1 MKKVGQGLEGR
12 DTILMSNFHSFKI
25 LTGIDGKIAY
35 IYFFILVR
43 IYLIRTYLQII
54 TTRLN

>member
-25 LTGIDGKIAY
+25 LPGIDGKIAY
-35 IYFFILVR
+35 IYFSEFI
-43 IYLIRTYLQII
+43 
-54 TTRLN
+54 